1 MSIKEYVKRFR
12 SFIKA
17 RLRTTGIL
25 PSVVM
30 AHAIYESADETEC
43 VGEGVHAT
51 VYNNDTRMRAD
62 SKWNGPKV
70 RLPIRTLSRK
80 AKGRMAW
87 FRVYVT
93 GEQSVADRIDML
105 LSERKSWPTMW
116 FYNDTL
122 KMQSEI
128 LQAAVVSNDPRYG
141 ERIIQIVNRHNLY
154 WMDTRWIVEYIA
166 TTALTI
172 SVVQLCIYLLSF
184 WDQIVPWR

>member
-1 MSIKEYVKRFR
+1 MSIKEYVNRFR

-17 RLRTTGIL
+17 RLRTTAIL

-30 AHAIYESADETEC
+30 AHAIYESADETER
-43 VGEGVHAT
+43 VGAGVHAT

-62 SKWNGPKV
+62 SKWKGPKV
-70 RLPIRTLSRK
+70 RLPIRTFSPK
-80 AKGRMAW
+80 ARGRLAW

-105 LSERKSWPTMW
+105 LTRRKSWPTMW

-141 ERIIQIVNRHNLY
+141 ERIIQIVNRHKLY
-154 WMDTRWIVEYIA
+154 WMDTRWILEYVIRIVA
-166 TTALTI
+166 TI
-172 SVVQLCIYLLSF
+172 SLVRLCIYLLGY
-184 WDQIVPWR
+184 WDHFVPWR

>member
-1 MSIKEYVKRFR
+1 MSIKDYISRFR
-12 SFIKA
+12 GFIKA

-30 AHAIYESADETEC
+30 AHAIYESADETANA
-43 VGEGVHAT
+43 GEGVHAS

-62 SKWNGPKV
+62 SKWKGPKV
-70 RLPIRTLSRK
+70 RLPIRTISPK

-105 LSERKSWPTMW
+105 LSKRKSWPTML
-116 FYNDTL
+116 FYDDTL

-141 ERIIQIVNRHNLY
+141 ERIVQIVNKHKLY
-154 WMDTRWIVEYIA
+154 WMDTRWILEYVLR
-166 TTALTI
+166 TVVTI
-172 SVVQLCIYLLSF
+172 SLVRLCIYLLGF